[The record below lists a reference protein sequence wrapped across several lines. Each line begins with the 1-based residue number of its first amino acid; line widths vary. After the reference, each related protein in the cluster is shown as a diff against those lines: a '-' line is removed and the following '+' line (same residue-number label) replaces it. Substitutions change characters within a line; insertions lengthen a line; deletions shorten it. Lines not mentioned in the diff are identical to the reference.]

1 MLAHKFSSLI
11 LRYPIEGNGTALN
24 IKFCHFLFAFFSVL
38 FYTEL
43 FVMLTNVVSWYFHI
57 SEFLSVLSCFVLRLY
72 SVGQEFIFLFWICTT
87 LYQQSMSPCVEFIL
101 IIRVQTLDVLL

>member
-43 FVMLTNVVSWYFHI
+43 FVMLTNVVS
-57 SEFLSVLSCFVLRLY
+57 
-72 SVGQEFIFLFWICTT
+72 
-87 LYQQSMSPCVEFIL
+87 
-101 IIRVQTLDVLL
+101 